1 MREAE
6 KLFEAEVI
14 RLSDTQWCWCA
25 RGVGLEEYC
34 RRAEPELLQA
44 FESDGWLYVGPFR
57 SERTA
62 ARNCKQFERESMQAC
77 GAPDPRL
84 MN

>member
-14 RLSDTQWCWCA
+14 RLSGTEWCWCA
-25 RGVGLEEYC
+25 RGVGLKEYC

-57 SERTA
+57 CERTA
-62 ARNCKQFERESMQAC
+62 KRNVRQFYREFMQAC
-77 GAPDPRL
+77 DAPDPRS